1 MVMMMM
7 MKMMLMVMTANEW
20 RRPRGWQWRWGFAI
34 QQVDVDDDDD
44 DGGDDGDGDEDGAQ
58 PSPVNGM
65 QLGFRVTDSYMD
77 SPAQRPPK
85 WNARFSGRGKR
96 LWSLETHA
104 ASKTRLLF
112 ACQEPPPEFFSQEPL
127 GRAGGNAS
135 HQSSDEINVHTPAH
149 IEMIF
154 DFLDDLST
162 IFRRW
167 LRTNYDPSIS
177 HC

>member
-1 MVMMMM
+1 MSGDDREDGNGDGALQFNRLMWMMTMMMVVMMVMVT
-7 MKMMLMVMTANEW
+7 MVPSPAQ
-20 RRPRGWQWRWGFAI
+20 PSSPSPSQPSP
-34 QQVDVDDDDD
+34 
-44 DGGDDGDGDEDGAQ
+44 AQ

>member
-1 MVMMMM
+1 M
-7 MKMMLMVMTANEW
+7 ECSFQW
-20 RRPRGWQWRWGFAI
+20 SWQ
-34 QQVDVDDDDD
+34 D
-44 DGGDDGDGDEDGAQ
+44 
-58 PSPVNGM
+58 
-65 QLGFRVTDSYMD
+65 
-77 SPAQRPPK
+77 
-85 WNARFSGRGKR
+85 R
-96 LWSLETHA
+96 LLSLETHA
-104 ASKTRLLF
+104 VSKTRLLF

-135 HQSSDEINVHTPAH
+135 HQSSDENNIHTPAH

-162 IFRRW
+162 VFRRW